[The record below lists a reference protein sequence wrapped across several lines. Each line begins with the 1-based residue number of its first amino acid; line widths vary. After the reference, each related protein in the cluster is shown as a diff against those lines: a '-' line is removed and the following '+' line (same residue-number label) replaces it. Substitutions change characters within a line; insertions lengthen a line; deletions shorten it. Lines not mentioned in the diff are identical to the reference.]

1 MLTISSTSS
10 GQLLFGVQL
19 DDELLLHRHCD
30 LVSLG
35 QPKDLCGQRVVV
47 RLEPRR
53 NRGDQLRGV
62 AYDGLSLAASFPYR
76 DDVTGPCLVGR
87 DVEPPPVDHEVTVL
101 DELTCLAA

>member
-35 QPKDLCGQRVVV
+35 QSKDLRGQRVVV
-47 RLEPRR
+47 GLEPRR
-53 NRGDQLRGV
+53 NRGGQLRGV
-62 AYDGLSLAASFPYR
+62 AYDSLALAPVTYR
-76 DDVTGPCLVGR
+76 DDVTRPRLVGG
-87 DVEPPPVDHEVTVL
+87 DVESPPVDHEVTVL
-101 DELTCLAA
+101 